1 MEEKRRLAKLKGR
14 RRLTSYRITF
24 FIFLFL
30 IFVIGVQ
37 TALTIDRERDY
48 MINAKISEKV
58 ALAEL
63 TAISVGAAEVYIPV
77 YKINIVNEVSEPE
90 DIIYCRIVKPT
101 GQIYISNIEQER
113 GKFIEDPAI
122 ATSETVVKDDVYN
135 GESIKVV
142 ITPSSRGYTIWVGF
156 SLESVNSA
164 VWEMIRDSMVIA
176 GCVIAMVFLV
186 YFGLT
191 SINREVSKANK
202 ELRDTQ
208 EQLIQT
214 EKLAALGRLSADIAH
229 EINNPI
235 GGIKNCLYLLSDS
248 VSENKKEYLEI
259 AEKEVNRIATI
270 VQRLLDLYRP
280 KKEIMTLTNVNAPLD
295 EILAVMKNQ
304 IANRNVKIISD
315 FDPKL
320 PDVMASSEHL
330 KQVFLN
336 IILNAVE
343 SMPEGGE
350 LAIKTYSQMEHTGEP
365 EIKIEFADTG
375 CGIPEEGIDKI
386 FDPFFTTKKG
396 GKGTGLGLSISY
408 GVIQRHNGR
417 IEVKSEVGKGTTF
430 IISLPMHEKKEGEN
444 EREEEN
450 THS

>member
-1 MEEKRRLAKLKGR
+1 MKKKGHLAKLKDER
-14 RRLTSYRITF
+14 KFFSYRTIF
-24 FIFLFL
+24 YIFLVL
-30 IFVIGVQ
+30 ILVIGIQ
-37 TALTIDRERDY
+37 TALTINREREH
-48 MINAKISEKV
+48 MIDAKISEKV

-63 TAISVGAAEVYIPV
+63 TATSVGAAEVYVPV
-77 YKINIVNEVSEPE
+77 YKINIVNKVSEPE
-90 DIIYCRIVKPT
+90 DIIYCRIVKPN
-101 GQIYISNIEQER
+101 GQIYISSIEQER
-113 GKFIEDPAI
+113 GKFIKDPAI
-122 ATSETVVKDDVYN
+122 TTSETVVKDDVYN

-156 SLESVNSA
+156 SLESVKSA
-164 VWEMIRDSMVIA
+164 VWAMIRDSMVIA
-176 GCVIAMVFLV
+176 GSVIAMVFLV

-191 SINREVSKANK
+191 SINREVSRANK

-214 EKLAALGRLSADIAH
+214 EKLAALGRLSADVAH
-229 EINNPI
+229 EINNPL

-248 VSENKKEYLEI
+248 VSKNKKNYLEI
-259 AEKEVNRIATI
+259 AEREVDRIASI
-270 VQRLLDLYRP
+270 VRRLLDLYRP
-280 KKEIMTLTNVNAPLD
+280 QKEIMTLTNVNVPLD
-295 EILAVMKNQ
+295 EILTVTKNQ
-304 IANRNVKIISD
+304 IANRNVKIIKD
-315 FDPKL
+315 FDTKL

-350 LAIKTYSQMEHTGEP
+350 LAIRTYPHPTGEP

-375 CGIPEEGIDKI
+375 CGITEEEIDNI

-396 GKGTGLGLSISY
+396 GKGTGLGLSVSY
-408 GVIQRHNGR
+408 GVIQRHDGR

-430 IISLPMHEKKEGEN
+430 IVSLPIQEKEGEN
-444 EREEEN
+444 EREGEEEN